1 MQTRSTTSICVA
13 YANGQGVRQDQTRRK
28 LAAEK
33 GMQMNLQNLPYC
45 NTSLF
50 NHLFTVG
57 TKVKLAG
64 LKVHTPLAGSKSTV
78 RVQEL

>member
-1 MQTRSTTSICVA
+1 
-13 YANGQGVRQDQTRRK
+13 
-28 LAAEK
+28 
-33 GMQMNLQNLPYC
+33 MQMNLQNLPYC

-50 NHLFTVG
+50 NHLFPVG